1 MKKKMHCVN
10 EHLSAKNS
18 RSVFASAHQC
28 YFRDDVMWRNMSFD
42 EKKIEKKVGH
52 NRLSCQ
58 HKSTAVTTIWLQSS
72 LNTLHIVT
80 ILQRCDN
87 LGLLTR
93 ETKES
98 GFLFFCSVR
107 REYNRL
113 IQNLSRNT
121 LKLSLAEE
129 MTRLHPIIRDLDLYW
144 TGVTPLYIVSPQTQW
159 HNSPITAH

>member
-1 MKKKMHCVN
+1 MSIQRKEFQECFCLSTSVLFQRWCNVKKY
-10 EHLSAKNS
+10 
-18 RSVFASAHQC
+18 VF
-28 YFRDDVMWRNMSFD
+28 WWK
-42 EKKIEKKVGH
+42 KKIEKKVGH

-98 GFLFFCSVR
+98 GFFFFCSVR
-107 REYNRL
+107 RVYNRL